1 VTDNKKTCFVVMGFG
16 KKTDFATSRV
26 LDLDKSYHNIIKPA
40 AIDAGLDCVR
50 ADEIVHAGTIDVPMY
65 DQLLNADVV
74 VADLSTANCNAF
86 YELGVRHALRPFTTI
101 TIAEDKMVAPF
112 DVNHILI
119 RRYQHMGEGI
129 DFDEVMRM
137 RGELKSAISMIS
149 NQPANDSPV
158 YTFVSDLKPP
168 FREIAKAVAAAA
180 PAAAAALASAAEAAS
195 PTPPDS
201 TQTISMLMEQVQKA
215 IASSD
220 FITAKSLLSV
230 VKGMAPRDPYVT
242 QKLAMSTYKSKLPDP
257 LTALRAAEKI
267 LADLN
272 PEDSSDTETVGLW
285 GAIHKRLW
293 ELNLDPLDL
302 DTAIAAHNKA
312 FVLKKDYWNGINLA
326 FLYVEHACATKD
338 KDEAVADRVLA
349 RRTWKRV
356 VDICGPLQQSG
367 MSPTD
372 RYWLLATMA
381 EAWLGLGEL
390 AKSQELLDTASKLSP
405 PPAQW
410 MLDTTTEQRTRLQ
423 KLLQQ

>member
-40 AIDAGLDCVR
+40 AQEAGCECMR

-65 DQLLNADVV
+65 DQLLSADVV

-137 RGELKSAISMIS
+137 RGELKNAISIIS
-149 NQPANDSPV
+149 NKPANDSPV

-180 PAAAAALASAAEAAS
+180 PAAAAALAAAADSAAS

-201 TQTISMLMEQVQKA
+201 TQTISMLMDQAQKA
-215 IASSD
+215 IDASD
-220 FITAKSLLSV
+220 FITAKSLLAV

-257 LTALRAAEKI
+257 LGALRDAEKI

-272 PEDSSDTETVGLW
+272 PDESSDTETVGLW

-293 ELNLDPLDL
+293 ELNGDPLDL

-312 FVLKKDYWNGINLA
+312 FVLKKDFWNGINLA
-326 FLYVEHACATKD
+326 FLYVEHASATKD
-338 KDEAVADRVLA
+338 KDEALADRVLA

-356 VDICGPLQQSG
+356 VEICGPLQQGG
-367 MSPTD
+367 MSASD
-372 RYWLLATMA
+372 HYWLLATMA

-390 AKSQELLDTASKLSP
+390 AKSQELLDSANKLSP
-405 PPAQW
+405 PPAKW
-410 MLDTTTEQRTRLQ
+410 MIDSTLEQRARLQ
-423 KLLQQ
+423 KLL